1 LRLPRGFAPV
11 FVATEG
17 GGGTTLAGRE
27 VPDDPLLLPEFTLG
41 GGGTTSLAPK
51 ILPTKLLSSDPLP
64 DCVGGGGTTV
74 FDGSGTL
81 PLAKWR
87 MSCEMS
93 VEGGGATTAGAGMF
107 SFDTRV
113 LVRSGAETG
122 GGTTATFDICTGAL
136 VISRLTAPGAGG
148 MTLAASEGAERVL
161 SELTAGA
168 GATTEGFSVGP
179 AEARSRETRGA
190 GAITVGASEGAMRV

>member
-1 LRLPRGFAPV
+1 L
-11 FVATEG
+11 VATEG
-17 GGGTTLAGRE
+17 GGGTTLAGRA
-27 VPDDPLLLPEFTLG
+27 VPDVPLLLLEFTLG

-51 ILPTKLLSSDPLP
+51 IFPIKLLSIDPLP

-74 FDGSGTL
+74 FEGSGTL
-81 PLAKWR
+81 PLARCR

-107 SFDTRV
+107 SFDTR
-113 LVRSGAETG
+113 LLARSGADTG

-148 MTLAASEGAERVL
+148 MTLAASDGAVRVL
-161 SELTAGA
+161 SELAAGA
-168 GATTEGFSVGP
+168 GATTEGFSEG
-179 AEARSRETRGA
+179 ATEARSRVTRGA
-190 GAITVGASEGAMRV
+190 GAMTVGVSNGATRV